1 MLDPAML
8 YRLPAL
14 LVAIVFHEYAHAQV
28 ADALGDPTPR
38 YSGRLTLNPL
48 SHLDPVGLLALW
60 FFRFG
65 WAKPVPV
72 NPYNFR
78 DQRRGM
84 VLVAVAGPAMNLFLA
99 FLTMLVLRLTGVSL
113 SAAGPIV
120 SQLLLYNVLLA
131 AFNIIPVPPLDGSKI
146 LAGLLPHSAGRYI
159 AQIEPYG
166 WVVLL
171 ALLWTGILQRVIGP
185 VINLLLLALEF
196 LAGGFLTL

>member
-1 MLDPAML
+1 ML

-14 LVAIVFHEYAHAQV
+14 LVAIVFHEYAHAQA

-48 SHLDPVGLLALW
+48 AHLDPVGLLALW

-78 DQRRGM
+78 DPRRGM
-84 VLVAVAGPAMNLFLA
+84 VLVAMAGPAMNLFLA

-146 LAGLLPHSAGRYI
+146 LAGLLPRSAGRYI

-185 VINLLLLALEF
+185 VVNLIILALE
-196 LAGGFLTL
+196 LSTGGFIAL